1 MSRRGVVLSL
11 LICLLASPASA
22 LLSPLGAAASVVT
35 VGVEH
40 SDRAL
45 PKQYCFPSGGIR
57 Q

>member
-22 LLSPLGAAASVVT
+22 LLSPLGAAASAVT
-35 VGVEH
+35 VGVSTATAH
-40 SDRAL
+40 
-45 PKQYCFPSGGIR
+45 FPDNIVFHLEAIR